1 MLTLRDCLDFCD
13 LGEDE
18 IHVIAEHEHIPDIV
32 AAELG
37 STLLNSPKGIYK
49 IRELMLEELERAK
62 LSGQHEKAKR
72 LDQIITRFIAT
83 HPLPRVL

>member
-18 IHVIAEHEHIPDIV
+18 IHVIAEHEHIPEIV

-37 STLLNSPKGIYK
+37 AALLDSPRGIYQ
-49 IRELMLEELERAK
+49 IRQFMLEELERAK

-72 LDQIITRFIAT
+72 LDQIISRFLAA